1 VANIHLP
8 NPSYFPFV
16 SALGFFIAGLGLVL
30 DNPTI
35 TIGLLHL
42 PSLCLI
48 GGAIMVFAIYAWA
61 FEPAG

>member
-1 VANIHLP
+1 MP

-16 SALGFFIAGLGLVL
+16 SAIGFFIAGLGLLV
-30 DNPTI
+30 DNPEI

-42 PSLCLI
+42 PILCLI
-48 GGAIMVFAIYAWA
+48 GGLIMVTAIYAWA